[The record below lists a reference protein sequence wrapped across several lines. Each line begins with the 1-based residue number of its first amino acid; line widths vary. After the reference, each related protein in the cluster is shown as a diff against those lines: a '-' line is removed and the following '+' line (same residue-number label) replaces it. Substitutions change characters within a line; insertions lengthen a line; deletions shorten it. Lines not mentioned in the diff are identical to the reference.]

1 VQLLAGDSAL
11 VTGAASGI
19 GRGIAKALAAEGV
32 RLVLSDVSLGPGR
45 MLAEE
50 LGAVF
55 IEADL
60 SQKSAAHH
68 LFEKARAELQKISI
82 FVHSASPRRRE
93 SEHLTVVTEDQWDT
107 MLTVGLRSGF
117 VLGQAVGDH
126 MMAHGI
132 KGRMLYITSLHADT
146 PRNLPHYSAT
156 KAGQTMLVKE
166 LAKALGHAGIRV
178 NAIAPGAIPGGGF
191 DAGPRMQ
198 DMIALGRTGTPE
210 DIANMAVALLCDR
223 FSSYVTGTTV
233 VVDGGLA
240 LHNWIQPPDR

>member
-1 VQLLAGDSAL
+1 MQLLAGDSAL

-19 GRGIAKALAAEGV
+19 GRGIARALAAEGV
-32 RLVLSDVSLGPGR
+32 RLVLSDVSADQGQA
-45 MLAEE
+45 LAKE

-55 IEADL
+55 IEVDL
-60 SQKSAAHH
+60 SQTSAARA
-68 LFEKARAELQKISI
+68 LFEKARTELQDISI

-93 SEHLTVVTEDQWDT
+93 TEHLTNVSEEQWDA

-117 VLGQAVGDH
+117 VLGQAIGDH
-126 MMAHGI
+126 MKTNGI

-156 KAGQTMLVKE
+156 KAGQTMLMKE

-191 DAGPRMQ
+191 DASPQMK

-223 FSSYVTGTTV
+223 FSGYVTGTTV

-240 LHNWIQPPDR
+240 LHNWIQPPLR

>member
-1 VQLLAGDSAL
+1 MQLLAGDSAL

-19 GRGIAKALAAEGV
+19 GRGIARALAAEGV
-32 RLVLSDVSLGPGR
+32 RLVLSDVSAEAGR
-45 MLAEE
+45 ALADE

-55 IEADL
+55 IAADL
-60 SQKSAAHH
+60 SQKSAARE
-68 LFEKARAELQKISI
+68 LFEQAQAKLQDISI

-93 SEHLTVVTEDQWDT
+93 SEHLTEVTEEQWDA

-117 VLGQAVGDH
+117 VLGQAIGDH
-126 MMAHGI
+126 MKTHGI

-178 NAIAPGAIPGGGF
+178 NRARYRAAVS
-191 DAGPRMQ
+191 
-198 DMIALGRTGTPE
+198 TP
-210 DIANMAVALLCDR
+210 AR
-223 FSSYVTGTTV
+223 
-233 VVDGGLA
+233 
-240 LHNWIQPPDR
+240 R